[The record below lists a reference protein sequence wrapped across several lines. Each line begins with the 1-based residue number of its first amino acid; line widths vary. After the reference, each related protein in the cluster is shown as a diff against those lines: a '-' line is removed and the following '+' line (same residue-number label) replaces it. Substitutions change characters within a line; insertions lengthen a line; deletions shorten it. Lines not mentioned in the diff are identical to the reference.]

1 MKYCKLG
8 KTDISISR
16 VTHGCME
23 LGGGRWKTLDKE
35 SNSAL
40 LKTALENGITTFD
53 TAEGYG
59 AGASELIVGEA
70 LKDRR
75 KDCVI
80 ATKVLPDNLRAAD
93 VRKAAA
99 DIVNGCTF
107 DNNLPCIAEKEI
119 VAVDSVADELMNY
132 MISEQGCYLISKE
145 EQDKL
150 TATVITPKGT
160 EPEMRGK
167 GCQNTSFHD
176 RHSGVG
182 KYPLHRF

>member
-1 MKYCKLG
+1 MNYCKLG

-75 KDCVI
+75 KD
-80 ATKVLPDNLRAAD
+80 
-93 VRKAAA
+93 
-99 DIVNGCTF
+99 F
-107 DNNLPCIAEKEI
+107 
-119 VAVDSVADELMNY
+119 
-132 MISEQGCYLISKE
+132 LI
-145 EQDKL
+145 
-150 TATVITPKGT
+150 I
-160 EPEMRGK
+160 
-167 GCQNTSFHD
+167 
-176 RHSGVG
+176 
-182 KYPLHRF
+182 